1 MKGRR
6 RSTVKELATWD
17 SLNKTTLKKRNPEE
31 DLVAGRPKKHPKT
44 NQGKKLGMELASKPV
59 GAPQV
64 VSYINLEWLV
74 NADLSQIQRGRK
86 WKSADEPD
94 LTPKPKRKCMGEQK
108 ATPGKSRNS
117 NRMKSLSPW

>member
-1 MKGRR
+1 MKGRK
-6 RSTVKELATWD
+6 RSTVKELATRD

-44 NQGKKLGMELASKPV
+44 NEGKKLGMELASKLV

-64 VSYINLEWLV
+64 VSYINLGWLV

-86 WKSADEPD
+86 RKSADELD
-94 LTPKPKRKCMGEQK
+94 STPKLKRKRVGEQE

-117 NRMKSLSPW
+117 NRMKSLSPQ